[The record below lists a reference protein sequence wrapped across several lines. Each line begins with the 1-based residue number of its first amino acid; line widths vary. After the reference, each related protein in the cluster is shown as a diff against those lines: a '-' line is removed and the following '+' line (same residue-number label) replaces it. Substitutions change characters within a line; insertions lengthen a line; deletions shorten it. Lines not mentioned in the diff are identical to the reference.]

1 MISAAPGL
9 PRYVGYLTLPG
20 YCRAELCEYSSQRAA
35 ALDLAGRASTGP
47 CGDDPYL
54 DLYRVADQ
62 EMLDEA
68 HRLASTGVPFDY
80 PDFRITLGPRGGAH
94 ITRA

>member
-1 MISAAPGL
+1 MPAAPAL
-9 PRYVGYLTLPG
+9 PRYLGYLTLPG
-20 YCRAELCEYSSQRAA
+20 YSRSELYEYASQREAA
-35 ALDLAGRASTGP
+35 RDLAERASAGP

-68 HRLASTGVPFDY
+68 HRFADTGVPFDY
-80 PDFRITLGPRGGAH
+80 PDFRITLGPRGGAYVR
-94 ITRA
+94 RA

>member
-1 MISAAPGL
+1 MSAAPAL

-20 YCRAELCEYSSQRAA
+20 YSRSELSEYASQYEAA
-35 ALDLAGRASTGP
+35 RDLARRASAGP
-47 CGDDPYL
+47 YGDGPYL
-54 DLYRVADQ
+54 DLYRVADR

-68 HRLASTGVPFDY
+68 HRFADTGIPFDY

-94 ITRA
+94 INPA

>member
-1 MISAAPGL
+1 MMSAAPSL

-20 YCRAELCEYSSQRAA
+20 YCHAELREYSSQRAA
-35 ALDLAGRASTGP
+35 ALDLAGRASAGP

-54 DLYRVADQ
+54 DLYHVADR

-68 HRLASTGVPFDY
+68 HRFADTGVPFDY
-80 PDFRITLGPRGGAH
+80 PDLRITLGPRGGAQ
-94 ITRA
+94 ITCA

>member
-1 MISAAPGL
+1 MSTASSL

-20 YCRAELCEYSSQRAA
+20 CCRSELYEYTSQRAA
-35 ALDLAGRASTGP
+35 ALDLAGRASAGP
-47 CGDDPYL
+47 CGNDPYL

-68 HRLASTGVPFDY
+68 HHFADTGVPFDY

-94 ITRA
+94 VTRA